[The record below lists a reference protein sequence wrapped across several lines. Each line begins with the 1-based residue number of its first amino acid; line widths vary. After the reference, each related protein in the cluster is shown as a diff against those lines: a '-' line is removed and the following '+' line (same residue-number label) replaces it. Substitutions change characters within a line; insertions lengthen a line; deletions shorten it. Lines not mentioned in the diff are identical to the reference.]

1 MRPIGWLVLIYGLI
15 VFLGGIF
22 GYVKAESVPSL
33 VAGVVFAVALSTAAF
48 ALLNEK
54 WIGMTLA
61 LASTALLSAFFLYR
75 FVHTH
80 KFMPAG
86 LMALLSLLV
95 LAFLIY
101 KRTRISTGKR

>member
-33 VAGVVFAVALSTAAF
+33 VAGVVFAVALSIAAF

-61 LASTALLSAFFLYR
+61 IASTALLSAFFIYR
-75 FVHTH
+75 FIYTY

-86 LMALLSLLV
+86 VMALLSLLV
-95 LAFLIY
+95 LAFLVF
-101 KRTRISTGKR
+101 KRSRISAGAR